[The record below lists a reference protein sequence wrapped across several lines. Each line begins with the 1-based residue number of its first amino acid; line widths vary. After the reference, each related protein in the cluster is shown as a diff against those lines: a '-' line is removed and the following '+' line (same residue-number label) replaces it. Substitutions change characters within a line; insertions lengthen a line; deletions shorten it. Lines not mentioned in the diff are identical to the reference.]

1 MKHSIIALVLLAGT
15 AGSVPAAPAEPAFTH
30 FITARGDQLLD
41 GDQPFRFISY
51 NVPNLLLIEDDMRF
65 AQMNAWRLPDAY
77 EINDTFATIKQMG
90 GTVVRTYS
98 ITVVRGSEP
107 PAAVS
112 QVLGPGQFNEAA
124 FQEMDKVLQ
133 TANEQGVRLI
143 IPLVNNWPWMGGRGE
158 YAGFR
163 GKTKD
168 DFWTDPQL
176 IADFEATIRFVL
188 TRTNTLTGVPYN
200 EDKAI
205 LCWETGNELDS
216 PASWTRTISAY
227 IKSLD
232 RQHLVMDGNN
242 SGMKLGALEMPDVD
256 IVTTHHYPGGGG
268 KFADLIH
275 ANEAQARGKKPYV
288 VGEFGFVPTPQMAEA
303 LQAIADGGAA
313 GGLLWSLRFHDRD
326 GGFYWH
332 SEPGTGGNLYKAFH
346 WPGSPAGAD
355 YDEGNLVALVRNQA
369 YAIRGLTPPPMP
381 APEPPRLLPATN
393 AAALA
398 WQGSVGAVSFQVER
412 ATSRR
417 GVWQVIASKVDESLT
432 QYRPQYADEMVPA
445 GKWYYRV
452 RAQNATGLSEPSN
465 VIGPIRV
472 KNDTLVD
479 ELMDFSRVQDH
490 QGNWTIATHDC
501 RSAKEDASR
510 AAGQTGNTLTYQ
522 LPNAVNGFQVS
533 AFFPKEESDIKFS
546 VSDDGQT
553 FQPVA
558 AAKENYFTAAG
569 DYDYWKPVLFHAD
582 NLAGGKFLRLE
593 LTADTQIG
601 RVEIAHPAL
610 PQ

>member
-1 MKHSIIALVLLAGT
+1 MRIPLILAGIVAVT
-15 AGSVPAAPAEPAFTH
+15 GSLVAADSPLEH
-30 FITARGDQLLD
+30 FITARGDQLRD

-77 EINDTFATIKQMG
+77 EINDTFATLKQVG

-112 QVLGPGQFNEAA
+112 QVLGPGQFNETA
-124 FQEMDKVLQ
+124 FREMDQVLQ
-133 TANEQGVRLI
+133 AANQSGVRVI

-163 GKTKD
+163 GKTKN

-176 IADFEATIRFVL
+176 IADFEETIRFVL
-188 TRTNTLTGVPYN
+188 TRTNTLTGVPYA

-216 PASWTRTISAY
+216 PTSWTRTISAY

-232 RQHLVMDGNN
+232 HNHLVMDGNT
-242 SGMKLGALEMPDVD
+242 SGMQRGALELPDVD
-256 IVTTHHYPGGGG
+256 IVTTHHYPGGRRT
-268 KFADLIH
+268 FADLIH

-288 VGEFGFVPTPQMAEA
+288 VGEFGFVPTPQMADA

-332 SEPGTGGNLYKAFH
+332 SEPGLGGNLYKAFH

-355 YDEGNLVALVRNQA
+355 YDEINLMALVRQDA
-369 YAIRGLTPPPMP
+369 FAIRGLTPPPIP
-381 APEPPRLLPATN
+381 VPDPPQLLPSTN

-398 WQGSVGAVSFQVER
+398 WQGSVGAACYQVER
-412 ATSRR
+412 SASRR
-417 GVWQVIASKVDESLT
+417 GTWQVIATNVDESLT
-432 QYRPQYADEMVPA
+432 QYRPDFADETVPA

-452 RAQNATGLSEPSN
+452 RAQNAAGISDPSN
-465 VIGPIRV
+465 IIGPIRV
-472 KNDTLVD
+472 KYATRVD
-479 ELMDFSRVQDH
+479 ELADFSKIQSRN
-490 QGNWTIATHDC
+490 GGWTLATHDC
-501 RSAKEDASR
+501 RSAKEDATR
-510 AAGQTGNTLTYQ
+510 AAGQAGDSLTYQ
-522 LPNAVNGFQVS
+522 LPNQVTGFQVS
-533 AFFPKEESDIKFS
+533 AFFPKTESDVRFS
-546 VSDDGQT
+546 LSKDGQT
-553 FQPVA
+553 FHDVSAQ
-558 AAKENYFTAAG
+558 KENYFSVEG
-569 DYDYWKPVLFHAD
+569 DYGYWKPVLFHAED
-582 NLAGGKFLRLE
+582 LAGGKYLRLE
-593 LTADTQIG
+593 LTTDTQIG
-601 RVEIAHPAL
+601 RVEITHPAL

>member
-1 MKHSIIALVLLAGT
+1 MKLPLFALTLLAGST
-15 AGSVPAAPAEPAFTH
+15 SVALAGPAAPPLAN

-65 AQMNAWRLPDAY
+65 AQMDAWRLPDAF
-77 EINDTFATIKQMG
+77 EINDTFATLREVG

-124 FQEMDKVLQ
+124 FREMDQVLQ
-133 TANEQGVRLI
+133 AANQAGVRVI

-176 IADFEATIRFVL
+176 IADFEQTIRFVL
-188 TRTNTLTGVPYN
+188 TRTNTLTGLPYN

-232 RQHLVMDGNN
+232 HHHLVMDGNT
-242 SGMKLGALEMPDVD
+242 SGMQHEALEIPDVD

-288 VGEFGFVPTPQMAEA
+288 VGEFGFVPTPQMADA
-303 LQAIADGGAA
+303 LQAITDGGAA

-355 YDEGNLVALVRNQA
+355 YDEINLLGIVRQDA
-369 YAIRGLTPPPMP
+369 FAIRGLTAPPIS
-381 APEPPRLLPATN
+381 APEAPRLLPASN

-398 WQGSVGAVSFQVER
+398 WQGSVGAVNYQVER
-412 ATSRR
+412 AASRR
-417 GVWQVIASKVDESLT
+417 GAWQVIATNVDESST
-432 QYRPQYADEMVPA
+432 QYRPEFADETVPA

-452 RAQNATGLSEPSN
+452 RARNAAGLSAPSN
-465 VIGPIRV
+465 VVGPVRV
-472 KNDTLVD
+472 KNATLVD
-479 ELMDFSRVQDH
+479 ELADFSRAQDH
-490 QGNWTIATHDC
+490 QGNWRIATHDC

-510 AAGQTGNTLTYQ
+510 AAGQAGNTLTYQ

-533 AFFPKEESDIKFS
+533 AFFPQEESDIKFS

-558 AAKENYFTAAG
+558 ADKVNYFTAAG
-569 DYDYWKPVLFHAD
+569 DYGYWKPVLFHAE
-582 NLAGGKFLRLE
+582 NVSGGKFLRLE
-593 LTADTQIG
+593 LTSDAQIG
-601 RVEIAHPAL
+601 RVEITHPAL